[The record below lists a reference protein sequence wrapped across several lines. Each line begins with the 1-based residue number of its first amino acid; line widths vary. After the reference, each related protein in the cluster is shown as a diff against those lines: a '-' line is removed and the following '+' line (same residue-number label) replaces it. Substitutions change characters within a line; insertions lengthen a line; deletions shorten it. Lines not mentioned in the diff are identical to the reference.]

1 MSRENTEV
9 KRQGGE
15 TWDSDAAQ
23 GRKAHTQLKGTRLLP
38 QARLEPTSSYMVQEG
53 RLRTTVPR
61 DYKTL

>member
-23 GRKAHTQLKGTRLLP
+23 GRKDHTQRKGSRLLP
-38 QARLEPTSSYMVQEG
+38 QARLEPTSSYKVQEG
-53 RLRTTVPR
+53 KLRTTVPR